1 MHRKQQALLCHRG
14 PLVATTVYDKPSM
27 TNKLSSTYPTQATDS
42 HVKPSSQDKRKEYQP
57 QLPTAFHGVPFQV
70 DQKLRRLRRLS
81 RRPPRS
87 GHCRQIDTPPEHRNL
102 SIPPKHRNLSRPHQI
117 TGTNNYIASSTDLAS
132 CDSERAPSGFAATP
146 ERQNLLRRLIR
157 GGGRPAAHALAPA
170 RG

>member
-42 HVKPSSQDKRKEYQP
+42 HVKPSSQDKRKQYQP

-81 RRPPRS
+81 RRPPRT
-87 GHCRQIDTPPEHRNL
+87 GHCSQIDTPPEHRNL

-117 TGTNNYIASSTDLAS
+117 TGTNNYIVSSTDLAS
-132 CDSERAPSGFAATP
+132 CDSEGAPSGFAATL
-146 ERQNLLRRLIR
+146 ERQNLLRRPIR